1 MYGWNLQKPTKQDE
15 NDTTILSLHL
25 VPFCQLCLVFLSCV
39 HRRVMEDS
47 GVTVVLGVQSM
58 YVDVQGESVMLWV
71 AAE

>member
-1 MYGWNLQKPTKQDE
+1 MYGWNPQKPTKQDE

-39 HRRVMEDS
+39 HRRVVEDS